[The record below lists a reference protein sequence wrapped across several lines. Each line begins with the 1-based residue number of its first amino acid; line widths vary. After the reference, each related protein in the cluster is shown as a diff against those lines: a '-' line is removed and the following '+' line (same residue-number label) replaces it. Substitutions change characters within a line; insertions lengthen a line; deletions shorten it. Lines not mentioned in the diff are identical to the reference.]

1 MKPFDPKTI
10 FAAMLL
16 SATIATGGAGLAR
29 AVTSDS
35 TPSADLPDSYKDAK
49 EMVEDEDYDKAI
61 PLLEQ
66 SMKDKGGEFA
76 DAFNML
82 GYSYRKL
89 GNMPK
94 ALEYYN
100 KALAMEPKHL
110 GANEYM
116 GELYLEMKD
125 LPHAEERLA
134 VLKSACSDCDELED
148 LEKAIKKYKK
158 KNS

>member
-1 MKPFDPKTI
+1 MKLLDLKSI
-10 FAAMLL
+10 LGVMLL
-16 SATIATGGAGLAR
+16 SAAIATGAAGVAR

-49 EMVEDEDYDKAI
+49 EMVEDEEYNDAI

-66 SMKDKGGEFA
+66 SIKDKGGEFA
-76 DAFNML
+76 DALNML
-82 GYSYRKL
+82 GYSYRKS
-89 GNMPK
+89 GDMTK
-94 ALEYYN
+94 ALDYYN
-100 KALAMEPKHL
+100 RALALEPKYL

-125 LPHAEERLA
+125 LPHSEERLA
-134 VLKSACSDCDELED
+134 VLKTACSDCDELED

-158 KNS
+158 NS

>member
-1 MKPFDPKTI
+1 MKLLDLKSVLGV
-10 FAAMLL
+10 MLL
-16 SATIATGGAGLAR
+16 SAAIATGAAGVAR

-49 EMVEDEDYDKAI
+49 EMVEDEEYNDAI

-66 SMKDKGGEFA
+66 SIKDKGGEFA
-76 DAFNML
+76 DALNML

-89 GNMPK
+89 GDMTK
-94 ALEYYN
+94 ALDYYN
-100 KALAMEPKHL
+100 RALALEPKHL

-134 VLKSACSDCDELED
+134 VLKTACSDCDELED

-158 KNS
+158 NS

>member
-1 MKPFDPKTI
+1 MKLLDPK
-10 FAAMLL
+10 FLLAAALL
-16 SATIATGGAGLAR
+16 GATIATGAAPLAR

-35 TPSADLPDSYKDAK
+35 TPEADLPDSYKDAK
-49 EMVEDEDYDKAI
+49 EMVEDEEYNEAI
-61 PLLEQ
+61 PLLEKSIQ
-66 SMKDKGGEFA
+66 EKGGDFA
-76 DAFNML
+76 DALNML

-89 GNMPK
+89 GDMPK
-94 ALEYYN
+94 ALDYYTR
-100 KALAMEPKHL
+100 ALALEPKHL

-134 VLKSACSDCDELED
+134 VLKAACGDCDEMED

-158 KNS
+158 NS

>member
-1 MKPFDPKTI
+1 MKLLDLKSVLGF
-10 FAAMLL
+10 MLL
-16 SATIATGGAGLAR
+16 SAAIATGAAGVAR

-49 EMVEDEDYDKAI
+49 EMVEDEEYNDAI

-66 SMKDKGGEFA
+66 SIKDKGGEFA
-76 DAFNML
+76 DALNML

-89 GNMPK
+89 GDMTR
-94 ALEYYN
+94 ALDYYN
-100 KALAMEPKHL
+100 RALALEPKHL

-134 VLKSACSDCDELED
+134 VLKTACSDCDELED

-158 KNS
+158 NS